1 MDGDECGYHNLLIQ
15 TTLSGFEWVNL
26 TVHTTHSYMVELTIV
41 KLDGKVA
48 VCKIRS
54 WCIRI
59 NGAWTQRSF
68 VNYHEPSNISRTVIV
83 NAADVEMT
91 AGVI

>member
-1 MDGDECGYHNLLIQ
+1 MIDKVNYDTHY
-15 TTLSGFEWVNL
+15 TLFVSFI
-26 TVHTTHSYMVELTIV
+26 MVALTIV
-41 KLDGKVA
+41 KLPDGKVA